1 MSGHRSP
8 FSVLGAMFVF
18 TFLLGAATVL
28 IAATHPVE
36 LVGRVLV
43 EPPGSRVQKDPAYV
57 AVAQTA
63 AAAGKNQ
70 TGQSMYA
77 KAGCETC
84 HGSNGQGTAAG
95 PRIAGTARDVPG
107 FIGYVRKP
115 TGTMPPQGPQS
126 VSDQALGDIHAFLR
140 SVSAAVVGRALSA
153 PPDSRVQKDPA
164 YQAPSGRSDV
174 GAALYAKV
182 GCYQCHANQAQGGLS
197 GPRIGPDPIPFAR
210 FSQYTRAPSGDMPPY
225 TAKVLSNQDLADI
238 YAFLQS
244 LPRPPAVNT
253 IPQLAP

>member
-1 MSGHRSP
+1 MKTCRSR
-8 FSVLGAMFVF
+8 FSVLSSRFVF
-18 TFLLGAATVL
+18 RFALGAAAVL
-28 IAATHPVE
+28 A
-36 LVGRVLV
+36 GRVLLGPSAV
-43 EPPGSRVQKDPAYV
+43 
-57 AVAQTA
+57 VAQTA
-63 AAAGKNQ
+63 AAAGNRQ

-84 HGSNGQGTAAG
+84 HGANGQGTAAG
-95 PRIAGTARDVPG
+95 PRIASTARDVPG
-107 FIGYVRKP
+107 FIAYVRKP
-115 TGTMPPQGPQS
+115 TGTMPAQGPQS

-140 SVSAAVVGRALSA
+140 SASTAQAAAPPSVPAGRA
-153 PPDSRVQKDPA
+153 QT
-164 YQAPSGRSDV
+164 

-210 FSQYTRAPSGDMPPY
+210 FSQYTRTPSGDMPPY
-225 TAKVLSNQDLADI
+225 TEKVLSNQDLADI